1 MARTLLVT
9 SALPY
14 SNGPIHIGHLAGAY
28 LPADIFV
35 RYQRMAGNH
44 VVFICGADEH
54 GVPII
59 IAAQQQGMTPQQLV
73 DKYYVLNRDSFARFN
88 IMFDNFSRTSLPIH
102 HKTAQEFFLTL
113 HKKHKL
119 VVKTEQQLYC
129 PQDKMFLADRY
140 VRGTCPVCGNPNARG
155 DQCERCGSW
164 LEPIMLKEP
173 RCAICGT
180 TPVIKDTKHWYLPMG
195 EFQAKLEAWLA
206 EKHDWKDNV
215 MNYCKG
221 WFKEGLKERAITRD
235 YDWGVPVPLPE
246 GKGKALYVWFDAPIG
261 YISSTKEWAARHG
274 DAEQWKHYW
283 CNPECEVIHFI
294 GKDNIVFH
302 AIFWPAMLME
312 VGGYNLPSQ
321 IPANEFLNIDGRK
334 ISTSQN
340 YAVWLNEYVAKY
352 PVDILR
358 YTLAANLPETK
369 DADFSWKQFQA
380 CNNDEL
386 ADVLG
391 NFVNRTL
398 TFVQRYFDG
407 VIPPAG
413 ALSAADNAV
422 LAEVE
427 KLGHEAGEM
436 INTYRMRAAVARVM
450 DIARAGN
457 RYFDA
462 SQPWS
467 TRKAH
472 PKKCAAAMHVCCQ
485 VIRSL
490 AVFLQPFIP
499 ETSDRMWRMLGMP
512 GTPAKVRWN
521 KAGKPGDIAG
531 TKIGEISILFKK
543 LEDADIQPEI
553 DRLQEAVARIEAQER
568 AAAAPAA
575 ATAPAASAAKEE
587 TVEAQQQISIEEF
600 GKVQLRV
607 AKVLTAEAVP
617 KANKLLKLTVSLG
630 DETRQ
635 VVAGIA
641 KHYEPSAL
649 VGKYVVLVANLKP
662 AVLRGIESH
671 GMILAAEDENGLALV
686 TLDRDVTPGSKVK

>member
-59 IAAQQQGMTPQQLV
+59 IAAQQQGLTPQELV

-88 IMFDNFSRTSLPIH
+88 IIFDNFSRTSLPIH
-102 HKTAQEFFLTL
+102 HKTAQEFFLAL

-129 PQDKMFLADRY
+129 PKDKMFLADRY

-155 DQCERCGSW
+155 DQCEKCGSW

-180 TPVIKDTKHWYLPMG
+180 TPEIKDTKHWYLPMG

-261 YISSTKEWAARHG
+261 YISSTKEWAARQG

-340 YAVWLNEYVAKY
+340 YAVWLNEYVEKY

-512 GTPAKVRWN
+512 GTPAKVRWH

-531 TKIGEISILFKK
+531 TNIGEISILFKK

-568 AAAAPAA
+568 AAAPAA
-575 ATAPAASAAKEE
+575 VTVPAASATKEE

-641 KHYEPSAL
+641 KNYEPSAL

-671 GMILAAEDENGLALV
+671 GMILAAEDENGLAVV
-686 TLDRDVTPGSKVK
+686 TVDREVTPGSRVK